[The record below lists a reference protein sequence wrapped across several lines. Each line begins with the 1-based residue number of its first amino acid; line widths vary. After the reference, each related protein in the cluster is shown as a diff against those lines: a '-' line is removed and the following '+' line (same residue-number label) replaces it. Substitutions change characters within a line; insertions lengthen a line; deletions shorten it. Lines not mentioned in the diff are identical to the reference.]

1 MECSQM
7 EDLENVLAVII
18 NVLNVV
24 EQIIINV
31 KNVIVDSFYQETLV
45 MKNAQMDNLEMEQLN
60 HAKDVIKVVDYV
72 MDLDQIHVLN
82 VQLLDSKKD
91 QVVLLLAL
99 KENSIIHTNS
109 YFGAI
114 LIAKPVIHHVEH
126 ALEMD
131 LINVLHVISE
141 DISKEIDVI
150 LHALMDFMVII
161 KTKCVINAIQ
171 VVQHALDQMIINVMD
186 AKKDFS

>member
-7 EDLENVLAVII
+7 EDQENVLAVII

-24 EQIIINV
+24 EQTTINV

-82 VQLLDSKKD
+82 VPLLDLKKD
-91 QVVLLLAL
+91 QVVLQHVQ

-126 ALEMD
+126 VLEMD
-131 LINVLHVISE
+131 LMNVLHVISV
-141 DISKEIDVI
+141 DIS
-150 LHALMDFMVII
+150 
-161 KTKCVINAIQ
+161 
-171 VVQHALDQMIINVMD
+171 
-186 AKKDFS
+186 